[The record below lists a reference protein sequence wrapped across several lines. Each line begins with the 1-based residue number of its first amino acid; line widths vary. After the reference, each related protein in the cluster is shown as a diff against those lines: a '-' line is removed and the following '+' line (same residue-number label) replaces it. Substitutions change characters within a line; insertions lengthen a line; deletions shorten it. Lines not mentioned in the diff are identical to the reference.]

1 MRLRQP
7 SQAYSRDVAV
17 DQIGQIERAD
27 RENHKRGRD
36 IEVGVGRVI
45 LTSPNGTR
53 YSVTVDNA
61 GTLSTVAV

>member
-1 MRLRQP
+1 MRLRNP
-7 SQAYSRDVAV
+7 GAAYDRQAEAERN
-17 DQIGQIERAD
+17 GQIERAD

-53 YSVTVDNA
+53 YSVEVDNA
-61 GTLSTVAV
+61 GTLSTTAV